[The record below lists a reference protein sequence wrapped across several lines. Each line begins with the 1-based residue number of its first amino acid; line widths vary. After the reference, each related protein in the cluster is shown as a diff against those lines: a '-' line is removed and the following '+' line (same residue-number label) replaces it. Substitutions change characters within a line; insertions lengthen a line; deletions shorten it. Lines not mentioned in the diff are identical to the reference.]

1 MLFIK
6 NVRRIKNH
14 HHGMPTQNNKTTT
27 MNKETI
33 LKPSFFVVGAQ
44 KAGTTTF
51 HKLFSKHPE
60 IYLPKKK
67 N

>member
-1 MLFIK
+1 
-6 NVRRIKNH
+6 
-14 HHGMPTQNNKTTT
+14 MPTQNNKTTT
-27 MNKETI
+27 MIKETI

-51 HKLFSKHPE
+51 QKLFSKHPE